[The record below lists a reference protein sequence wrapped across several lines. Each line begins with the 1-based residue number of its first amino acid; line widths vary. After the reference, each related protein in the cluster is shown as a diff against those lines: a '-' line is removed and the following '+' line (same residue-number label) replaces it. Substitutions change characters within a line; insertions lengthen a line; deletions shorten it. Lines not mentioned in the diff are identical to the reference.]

1 MKMSRTLV
9 LALGLFFLHNAYAIA
24 CDPIWVR
31 ATSGEVRMFG
41 KWREFEANA
50 VTVDCGSATSLL
62 LYARASA
69 LFRIGTELNLTFD
82 GVRLRIN
89 ALAVNFEVVLS
100 PSGQETYILRDDI
113 AFRNVRIDVARR
125 P

>member
-1 MKMSRTLV
+1 MTTFRNLILV
-9 LALGLFFLHNAYAIA
+9 LGLIILPAASSIA
-24 CDPIWVR
+24 CDPIWIR

-50 VTVDCGSATSLL
+50 VAVECGAATSLP
-62 LYARASA
+62 LYARAGA
-69 LFRIGTELNLTFD
+69 LFRIGTELNLTYD
-82 GVRLRIN
+82 GIRLRIN
-89 ALAVNFEVVLS
+89 ALAVNFEVVPS
-100 PSGQETYILRDDI
+100 PSVQETFILNDDI

>member
-1 MKMSRTLV
+1 MKMSRTLF

-31 ATSGEVRMFG
+31 ATSGEIRMFG
-41 KWREFEANA
+41 TWREFEPNA
-50 VTVDCGSATSLL
+50 VMAECGATTSLP
-62 LYARASA
+62 LYARAGS
-69 LFRIGTELNLTFD
+69 LFRIGTELVLTYD

-89 ALAVNFEVVLS
+89 ALAVNVELVPS
-100 PSGQETYILRDDI
+100 PSGQEAYILNDGI
-113 AFRNVRIDVARR
+113 AFRNVRIDVAHR